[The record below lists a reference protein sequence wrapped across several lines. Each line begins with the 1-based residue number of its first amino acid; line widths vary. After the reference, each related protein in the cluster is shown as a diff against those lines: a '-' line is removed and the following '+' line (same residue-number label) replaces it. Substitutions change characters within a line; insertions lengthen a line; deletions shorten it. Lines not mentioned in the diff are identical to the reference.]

1 MAVVSTVG
9 GKIEVP
15 EFTKEEE
22 AGMSANEKAE
32 TEKVSWR
39 YSENY
44 STT

>member
-1 MAVVSTVG
+1 MAVISTVG
-9 GKIEVP
+9 GKLEVP

-22 AGMSANEKAE
+22 AAMSKNELDE

-44 STT
+44 STA